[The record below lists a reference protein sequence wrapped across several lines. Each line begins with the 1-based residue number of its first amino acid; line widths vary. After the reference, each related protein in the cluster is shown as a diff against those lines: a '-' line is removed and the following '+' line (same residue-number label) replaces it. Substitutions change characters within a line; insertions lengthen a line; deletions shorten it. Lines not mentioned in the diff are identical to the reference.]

1 MSTCFK
7 NELKD
12 KEKELQKLLAISSDK
27 RTILNTLENIRINL
41 SKERIPGSVD
51 ILLEYDY
58 KFLSE
63 TSFLWPIIKGVA
75 NIEEPTIKL
84 PKNNRKFSLKEIIDI
99 LHDFFKNSTS
109 KSIYEIFLKIYNE
122 NKKSIRFING
132 DNLSYTGEII
142 YLEYF
147 KRFYIM
153 GCIENSIEDIMTFAH
168 EFGHAI
174 QFYLNFNNNLYK
186 ELNVYIEI
194 VSIFFELIC
203 NEHLL
208 SSFYSDAII
217 NAYDT
222 LGKHLDSA
230 KNLDSELILLRAIK
244 SDNIFELRKNIDI
257 LLCHLTKEDMNNFMA
272 LKPASDYIYVI
283 AFNIATNLFMI
294 YKEDPE
300 YAFYLVNKIISLDLN
315 LSKEDYFKELL
326 SLDVTDIRRPK
337 DYNELILRRVRELK

>member
-12 KEKELQKLLAISSDK
+12 KEKELQKLLATSSDK
-27 RTILNTLENIRINL
+27 RIILNTLENIRINL

-63 TSFLWPIIKGVA
+63 TSFLWPIIKDVA

-186 ELNVYIEI
+186 ELN
-194 VSIFFELIC
+194 
-203 NEHLL
+203 
-208 SSFYSDAII
+208 AII

-230 KNLDSELILLRAIK
+230 KNLDSELILLHAIK